1 MGICV
6 CAEICNKRYPLD
18 AAAAATEGGVNS
30 MSKCTFGE
38 GITIKLGDVYEL
50 DPCCYETVEEYKGCT
65 VRVLRCKKCGHTEIE
80 WEKERDDDG

>member
-1 MGICV
+1 
-6 CAEICNKRYPLD
+6 
-18 AAAAATEGGVNS
+18 

-38 GITIKLGDVYEL
+38 GITIKPDGMNEL

-80 WEKERDDDG
+80 WEKENEEQWIN